1 MYSRFTRVAAVHEA
15 RTMERTQQDATPTSQ
30 PLKDAIHDFL
40 QSGSKSGNYKSN
52 LKYVLGGF
60 RQQVAPKATTID
72 DVDKEVLAEYATYLR
87 QRVDAHQTPGVDGGI
102 AASTAWAYYDN
113 VSAFFDYCLK
123 WDKIEENPAQ
133 KQVAKDELPERPS
146 TVSGSQQFWS
156 TDERRQLL
164 DYVDRRAS
172 EAIDD
177 RGTEAVVEIRDKALA
192 YVLAFTGVRGGEILK
207 DSRDDR
213 RVGLRWADVDIEDN
227 QITILGKNQQ
237 REPAQLPGQTHHP
250 LEQLRRV
257 VDPASEEWPVFISLH
272 APSMYRVLPDAFE
285 RPDDDSQSLLDHC
298 RTLGVVPPAL
308 STNGAR
314 SVLKGLCEG
323 GDIQVDGEKDYLTL
337 HGARRGVGE
346 KLYRERGAASAQR
359 TLRHA
364 DPKTTSQMY
373 SHIETSEN
381 AENVT
386 EVFGDERWF
395 QELMSRHDGPP

>member
-1 MYSRFTRVAAVHEA
+1 MD
-15 RTMERTQQDATPTSQ
+15 RTQRDATPGNQ
-30 PLKDAIHDFL
+30 PLKDAVDEFL
-40 QSGSKSGNYKSN
+40 QRGSKSGNYRSN
-52 LKYVLGGF
+52 LEHVLTHWRTNWPGASGIE
-60 RQQVAPKATTID
+60 TLD
-72 DVDKEVLAEYATYLR
+72 DVDKKVMADYATHLKRRIDAR
-87 QRVDAHQTPGVDGGI
+87 QSTTTDGDSGI
-102 AASTAWAYYDN
+102 TISTAWAYYDN
-113 VSAFFDYCLK
+113 VSAFLDYCLE
-123 WDKIEENPAQ
+123 WDKISENPAQ
-133 KQVAKDELPERPS
+133 KVIAKDQLPERPS

-156 TDERRQLL
+156 PTERRQLL
-164 DYVDRRAS
+164 DHVDRRAS

-250 LEQLRRV
+250 LQQLRQV
-257 VDPASEEWPVFISLH
+257 VDPASEDWPVFISFH
-272 APSMYRVLPDAFE
+272 APSMYRVLPDDFD
-285 RPDDDSQSLLDHC
+285 RPEDDEWSLLDHC

-314 SVLKGLCEG
+314 SVLKRLCKDG
-323 GDIQVDGEKDYLTL
+323 GVVVDGDKEYLTL

-346 KLYRERGAASAQR
+346 KLYRERGAAAAQR

-364 DPKTTSQMY
+364 DPKTTSEMY

-386 EVFGDERWF
+386 EVFGDER
-395 QELMSRHDGPP
+395 

>member
-1 MYSRFTRVAAVHEA
+1 MDT
-15 RTMERTQQDATPTSQ
+15 TQTEATPGVQT
-30 PLKDAIHDFL
+30 LEAAIQDFL
-40 QSGSKSGNYKSN
+40 ESGSKSGNYKSN
-52 LKYVLGGF
+52 LAYVLSGF
-60 RQQVAPKATTID
+60 REQVAPGATTLA
-72 DVDKEVLAEYATYLR
+72 DVDKEVMAEYATYLR
-87 QRVDAHQTPGVDGGI
+87 RRVDAHQTPGVEGGI

-123 WDKIEENPAQ
+123 WDKIDENPAQ

-156 TDERRQLL
+156 TNERRQLL
-164 DYVDRRAS
+164 DHVDRRAS
-172 EAIDD
+172 TAIDD
-177 RGTEAVVEIRDKALA
+177 RGTEAVVELRDKALA

-250 LEQLRRV
+250 LKQLRRV
-257 VDPASEEWPVFISLH
+257 VEPASEEWPVFVSLH
-272 APSMYRVLPDAFE
+272 APSMYSVLPDGFE
-285 RPDDDSQSLLDHC
+285 RPDDDERSLIDHC
-298 RTLGVVPPAL
+298 RALEVVPPAL

-314 SVLKGLCEG
+314 SVLKRLCR
-323 GDIQVDGEKDYLTL
+323 DGEIEVEGDKEFLTL

-346 KLYRERGAASAQR
+346 KLYRERGAAAAQR

-364 DPKTTSQMY
+364 DPKTTSEMY

-386 EVFGDERWF
+386 EVFGDER
-395 QELMSRHDGPP
+395 